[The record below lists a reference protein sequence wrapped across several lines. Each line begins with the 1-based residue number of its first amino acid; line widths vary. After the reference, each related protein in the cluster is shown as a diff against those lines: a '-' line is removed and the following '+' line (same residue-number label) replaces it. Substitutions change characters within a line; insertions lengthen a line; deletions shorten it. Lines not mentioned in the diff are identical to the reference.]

1 MVTVATTESL
11 TELAKVLEFF
21 FKGVRKLL
29 KADKVMLVEKCKTS
43 FDSWYINFN
52 LDVK

>member
-29 KADKVMLVEKCKTS
+29 NADKVMFVEKCKTS
-43 FDSWYINFN
+43 CDSLYINFN

>member
-21 FKGVRKLL
+21 FKGVRKFLN
-29 KADKVMLVEKCKTS
+29 ADKVMFVEKSKIF
-43 FDSWYINFN
+43 FDS
-52 LDVK
+52 

>member
-11 TELAKVLEFF
+11 TELASVLELF

-29 KADKVMLVEKCKTS
+29 KSYTV
-43 FDSWYINFN
+43 I
-52 LDVK
+52 